1 MLNTELEKINSKG
14 NVNELWEEIKT
25 VMKECAAGCQ
35 DKKGKRRKEWF
46 YDSCKEILTSRN
58 KARLKMLS
66 NDTEETK
73 QNYLKERRECK
84 KLLRN
89 KKRKHREQFI
99 RELEENFKNK
109 EVRTL
114 YMGLRKEKQGHKQ
127 EPMFLKGEN
136 GELITDEDKIIKRW
150 KEYFEK
156 LLNREM
162 ESEYLQDE
170 VDRFKYLGTIFKRQ
184 PGVSEEINSR
194 ITAGNRCIGTLN
206 AVLKNKGIS
215 RKLKMRIYKTVIRPI
230 VIFGSEVWTLRKEEV
245 QRIEVWERKVL
256 RKIFGGKIQGGRWE
270 RRTNREI
277 YDLFKEPNIIGIRMR
292 WIGHVVRMKDHRIPK
307 MVLIH
312 EIGGGKR
319 LGRPRQRW
327 KKAVE
332 DDIRKLNI
340 GNWKEKAKDRKEWK
354 NIVDQAMGQLGS

>member
-1 MLNTELEKINSKG
+1 MQELVKKLDTAANMMGLEINEAKTKYMTWTE
-14 NVNELWEEIKT
+14 EEF
-25 VMKECAAGCQ
+25 CQ
-35 DKKGKRRKEWF
+35 GR
-46 YDSCKEILTSRN
+46 Y
-58 KARLKMLS
+58 LKMKT
-66 NDTEETK
+66 DDGK
-73 QNYLKERRECK
+73 QY
-84 KLLRN
+84 
-89 KKRKHREQFI
+89 
-99 RELEENFKNK
+99 NF
-109 EVRTL
+109 E
-114 YMGLRKEKQGHKQ
+114 
-127 EPMFLKGEN
+127 
-136 GELITDEDKIIKRW
+136 
-150 KEYFEK
+150 
-156 LLNREM
+156 
-162 ESEYLQDE
+162 E

-194 ITAGNRCIGTLN
+194 ITAGNRCIGALN
-206 AVLKNKGIS
+206 AVLKNKGTS
-215 RKLKMRIYKTVIRPI
+215 KKLKMRIYKTVIRPI

-245 QRIEVWERKVL
+245 QRIEIWERKVL
-256 RKIFGGKIQGGRWE
+256 RKIFGGKIQDGRWE

-277 YDLFKEPNIIGIRMR
+277 YDLFKEPNIIGIVRAQIMR

-354 NIVDQAMGQLGS
+354 KIVDQAMGQLGS

>member
-1 MLNTELEKINSKG
+1 MNMRCSVCG
-14 NVNELWEEIKT
+14 
-25 VMKECAAGCQ
+25 
-35 DKKGKRRKEWF
+35 KKGIAK
-46 YDSCKEILTSRN
+46 SINLV
-58 KARLKMLS
+58 
-66 NDTEETK
+66 
-73 QNYLKERRECK
+73 
-84 KLLRN
+84 
-89 KKRKHREQFI
+89 
-99 RELEENFKNK
+99 LEENFKNK

-162 ESEYLQDE
+162 ESEYLQDGE
-170 VDRFKYLGTIFKRQ
+170 DEEEPQPRNENIIEPPSLEEIREIVNNLKNNKSTGGDEITAEIQ

-194 ITAGNRCIGTLN
+194 ITAGNRCIGALN

-245 QRIEVWERKVL
+245 QRIEIWERKVL
-256 RKIFGGKIQGGRWE
+256 RKIFGGNIQDGRWE

-277 YDLFKEPNIIGIRMR
+277 YDLFKEPNIIGIVRAQRIR

-354 NIVDQAMGQLGS
+354 KIVDQAMGQLGS